1 MIPPESLAPEAAA
14 SLRNRSCLVLGGGG
28 FLGTHLCNALAALGA
43 RVHAFGRSRTEAA
56 VIDRRVHWTA
66 GEFND
71 IAALAKVIEGQ
82 ETVFHLISASVPE
95 SSNRD
100 PAADLSANTIG
111 TLHLLE
117 LLRSGGV
124 QKLIFTSSG
133 GTVYGVPEH
142 IPIKETAATDPISA
156 YGISKLATEKYL
168 ALYHRLHGL
177 DYRILRVS
185 NPYGRYQAVHRRQGV
200 VGALLH
206 RAVTG
211 EPLEIWGTGDVTRD
225 FIHVE
230 DVVAAMLSAHA
241 YQGSHRLFNVGSGH
255 GMSIREVADSVE
267 RALGRG
273 PLERNY
279 MRTRAA
285 DVPVNILDTSLIQ
298 RETGWRPR
306 VDWEEGLADT
316 LSWVSA
322 QVESAK

>member
-1 MIPPESLAPEAAA
+1 
-14 SLRNRSCLVLGGGG
+14 VLGGGG
-28 FLGTHLCNALAALGA
+28 FLGTHLSNALVALGA
-43 RVHAFGRSRTEAA
+43 RVHAFGRSRTAAEAM
-56 VIDRRVHWTA
+56 DRRVHWIT
-66 GEFND
+66 GEFSD
-71 IAALAKVIEGQ
+71 VAALAKAVEGQ

-100 PAADLSANTIG
+100 PAADLAANTIG
-111 TLHLLE
+111 TLNLLE
-117 LLRSGGV
+117 LLRAEGV
-124 QKLIFTSSG
+124 PKLIFTSSG

-142 IPIKETAATDPISA
+142 IPIRETAATDPISA

-177 DYRILRVS
+177 DYRILRIS

-200 VGALLH
+200 VAALLH

-225 FIHVE
+225 FIHVD

-241 YQGSHRLFNVGSGH
+241 YQGPSRLFNVGSGH

-267 RALGRG
+267 HALGRG
-273 PLERNY
+273 PLPRNY
-279 MRTRAA
+279 LRTRAA

-298 RETGWRPR
+298 QETGWRAR
-306 VDWEEGLADT
+306 VEWQAGLADT
-316 LSWVSA
+316 LSWVVSEL
-322 QVESAK
+322 ESTK